1 MDGILGVDEVLFFV
15 PDVQVAKRW
24 YGELLGVEPYFDH
37 EGYCAFRLA
46 NVTVGLHPSD
56 EKNSSGVAGQVTYWR
71 VSDILKTIAHFE
83 SHGCSKFRGPT
94 FGVDQVWV
102 CQVKDP
108 FENVWGLV
116 QRSERPE

>member
-37 EGYCAFRLA
+37 EGYCTFRLA

-56 EKNSSGVAGQVTYWR
+56 EKKNSSRIAGQVTYWR
-71 VSDILKTIAHFE
+71 VSDIQKTIAHFE

-116 QRSERPE
+116 QRAE